1 MVTLKNRRDFKR
13 VIDCGRRK
21 KLENIIA
28 YRLPNQLGI
37 TRLGISTTKRTGGS
51 VDRNRVKRRVREAV
65 RKNASF
71 LPPGEDIVIVAGRKC
86 LEAPFEEIERDVRG
100 IGESEEPRGRGQKGR
115 HQRREAGD

>member
-1 MVTLKNRRDFKR
+1 MMTLKSRKDFER
-13 VIDCGRRK
+13 VINCGNRK

-71 LPPGEDIVIVAGRKC
+71 LPPGEDVVIVAGRKC
-86 LEAPFEEIERDVRG
+86 LEAPFEDIERDIRG
-100 IGESEEPRGRGQKGR
+100 IGESRETQGHGQKGR
-115 HQRREAGD
+115 H